1 MSAPDLHA
9 ALARA
14 LTSLR
19 RPDGGLPVSVEGASE
34 VEPTALAALALDD
47 AGARAWL
54 AARQRRDGGYEE
66 LEGRRD
72 GPTTA
77 ALVALAL
84 DDPVAARRSLAYAI
98 ARRGLPLPN
107 AADPERRTAWG
118 WTGDARSLVEPT
130 ARVLLGVNALTPR
143 DAATRREALGL
154 LTARQCADGG
164 WNFGNASVY
173 DVDLRGYAQ
182 TTAMGLIA
190 LQKGHPAVVEPAFG
204 FLRGNWRLEPGGLT
218 VAQAL
223 VAYRLHGR
231 RDEVPALLAELRGDL
246 AAAVVPRAA
255 ARRRLGDPR
264 HRAGRAARPAEVA
277 RMSRRL
283 DGGSRERRRRLCRR
297 RERV

>member
-1 MSAPDLHA
+1 MDSQSERHYGSLVSAPDLHMV
-9 ALARA
+9 LAEA

-19 RPDGGLPVSVEGASE
+19 QPDGGLPVSVEGASE

-47 AGARAWL
+47 SGARRWL
-54 AARQRRDGGYEE
+54 AMRQRRDGGFHE
-66 LEGRRD
+66 LEGRPD

-84 DDPVAARRSLAYAI
+84 DDAVAARRSLAYAI

-107 AADPERRTAWG
+107 AADPQRRTAWG

-130 ARVLLGVNALTPR
+130 ARVLLAVNALTPN
-143 DAATRREALGL
+143 DAATRREAMGL

-182 TTAMGLIA
+182 TTAIGLIA
-190 LQKGHPAVVEPAFG
+190 LQKGHPGVVQRAFG
-204 FLRGNWRLEPGGLT
+204 FLRGNWHLEPGGLT

-231 RDEVPALLAELRGDL
+231 HDEVPALLAELREAVRRPSFLSRPL
-246 AAAVVPRAA
+246 AVAWATLATGPEALLEPLRSRA
-255 ARRRLGDPR
+255 
-264 HRAGRAARPAEVA
+264 
-277 RMSRRL
+277 
-283 DGGSRERRRRLCRR
+283 
-297 RERV
+297 

>member
-1 MSAPDLHA
+1 M
-9 ALARA
+9 
-14 LTSLR
+14 R
-19 RPDGGLPVSVEGASE
+19 RSRSTTPGRGHGSPPASGA
-34 VEPTALAALALDD
+34 
-47 AGARAWL
+47 
-54 AARQRRDGGYEE
+54 
-66 LEGRRD
+66 
-72 GPTTA
+72 TA
-77 ALVALAL
+77 ATPSSTGAATVPRPRRSVALAL
-84 DDPVAARRSLAYAI
+84 DDRAAARRALAYAI

-130 ARVLLGVNALTPR
+130 ARVLLAVNALTPD

-154 LTARQCADGG
+154 LTARQCSDGG

-190 LQKGHPAVVEPAFG
+190 LQNGHAAVVARAFD

-231 RDEVPALLAELRGDL
+231 SDEMRALTAELGEISRRPSFLERPLAVAWATLATGPDALLDPLRS
-246 AAAVVPRAA
+246 RA
-255 ARRRLGDPR
+255 
-264 HRAGRAARPAEVA
+264 
-277 RMSRRL
+277 
-283 DGGSRERRRRLCRR
+283 
-297 RERV
+297 